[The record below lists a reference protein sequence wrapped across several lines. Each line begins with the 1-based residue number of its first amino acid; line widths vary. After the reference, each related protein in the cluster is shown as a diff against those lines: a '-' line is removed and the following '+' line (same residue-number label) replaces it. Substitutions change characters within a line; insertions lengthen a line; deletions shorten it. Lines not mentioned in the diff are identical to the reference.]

1 MEGFTT
7 LEGAAAPLLRD
18 NVDTDTIIRI
28 ERLTGTKPADTAP
41 WLFES
46 LRLDAAGREDPAFV
60 LNQPRFRD
68 APILLAG
75 ENFGCGSSREGAVWA
90 LKYAGIRCVIAPSF
104 GDIFA
109 GNCFQNFV
117 LPVVLPAGQV
127 QRLADQCTGGNA
139 RVVVDLARQ
148 VVISPHGETMRFSV
162 EAIRREALLEGLDEI
177 GATLKQDAAILAF
190 QERDRAARPWVW
202 QPGEDAD

>member
-1 MEGFTT
+1 MQGFTT
-7 LEGAAAPLLRD
+7 LEGIAAPLMRD

-28 ERLTGTKPADTAP
+28 ERLTGTKPQDTAP

-60 LNQPRFRD
+60 LNQPQFRN

-90 LKYAGIRCVIAPSF
+90 LKYAGIRCVIAPGF

-117 LPVVLPAGQV
+117 LPVVLPAAQV
-127 QRLADQCTGGNA
+127 ARLAAQCAGGNA
-139 RVVVDLARQ
+139 RVVVDLVRQ
-148 VVISPHGETMRFSV
+148 VVISPHGETMPFHV

-177 GATLKQDAAILAF
+177 GATLKQAAAISAF
-190 QERDRAARPWVW
+190 QDRDRAARPWVW
-202 QPGEDAD
+202 TPGAD